1 MTRRWIESLNIS
13 RSQEGAAVGIFRFD
27 SKAKMMM
34 KKISIFTRC
43 LSSKQRD
50 HWSWNLEIKWNFTLY
65 SYQLK
70 RPVEAKK
77 SKDFIDHY
85 GEKRVAFLHFRC
97 VDIASS
103 CNDKKSF
110 VHSLELLPRRHLY
123 AQRAKQLDLLWSN
136 SNARGARVIQR
147 ARLCLGRLSDKLFFV
162 RHDAGDEDFMIHDLL
177 TE

>member
-1 MTRRWIESLNIS
+1 MMRLPWIEDCENCGFVPIFLLLVPRLQCEKIFSKRTKRRKRLRHDNHQLLRPITNQNNKNNCDKLMTRRRIESLNIS
-13 RSQEGAAVGIFRFD
+13 RSQEGAAEGIFRFD

-77 SKDFIDHY
+77 S
-85 GEKRVAFLHFRC
+85 RVLYWPLRRKEGCFSAF
-97 VDIASS
+97 
-103 CNDKKSF
+103 
-110 VHSLELLPRRHLY
+110 
-123 AQRAKQLDLLWSN
+123 
-136 SNARGARVIQR
+136 
-147 ARLCLGRLSDKLFFV
+147 
-162 RHDAGDEDFMIHDLL
+162 
-177 TE
+177 